1 MYMGAE
7 VGQRSVLGDLEF
19 WPRNWSRGWG
29 GGEVGQDCAEP
40 GRQGLRK
47 RFPRTGEGWPGSL
60 AVGTGEPEGLACC
73 KAT

>member
-1 MYMGAE
+1 MCMGAE

-19 WPRNWSRGWG
+19 LATGAEA

-60 AVGTGEPEGLACC
+60 AVGTGEPKGLACC